1 MTAPHPAQDNILV
14 IKLGALGDFIQ
25 ALGPMAA
32 IRAHHPH
39 DTITLLTTPPFE
51 ALARDCGYADNVWAR
66 TRPKWH
72 DIKGWLNLRKDL
84 NGGKFKRVYDLQNN
98 DRTAL
103 YFKLFKPVPEWS
115 GAAPGASLRNA
126 SPDRS
131 IGKAFYGHVQTLA
144 IAGITGI
151 VPDTLS
157 WMKGRT
163 DFPGLRAPYILIVP
177 GGSPKHP
184 EKRWPP
190 SYFAA
195 LCAKAAAA
203 GYQPVI
209 LGAKAEEGIA
219 AEIAA
224 SAPGALN
231 LAGQTG
237 FYDIAALARGAAAA
251 LGNDTG
257 PMHIIAPTG
266 CKSIVLFSAVSQPNR
281 HAPLGAHVA
290 TIQEAD
296 LKKLS
301 ADAVWSVLKD
311 QLASL

>member
-1 MTAPHPAQDNILV
+1 MTHPHPAQNNILV

-39 DTITLLTTPPFE
+39 DRITLLTTPPFE
-51 ALARDCGYADNVWAR
+51 TLARDCGYADDVWVR
-66 TRPKWH
+66 NRPKWH
-72 DIKGWLNLRKDL
+72 DIKGWMDLRRDF
-84 NGGKFKRVYDLQNN
+84 NGKKFKRVYDLQNN

-115 GAAPGASLRNA
+115 GAVKGASLRNA

-131 IGKAFYGHVQTLA
+131 AGKAFYGHVQTLA
-144 IAGITGI
+144 VAGITGI

-163 DFPGLRAPYILIVP
+163 DFKGLRRPYILIVP
-177 GGSPKHP
+177 GGSPRHP
-184 EKRWPP
+184 QKRWPP

-209 LGAKAEEGIA
+209 LGAKAEEEVA
-219 AEIAA
+219 AEIAMA
-224 SAPGALN
+224 APGALN
-231 LAGQTG
+231 LTGQTG
-237 FYDIAALARGAAAA
+237 FYDIAALARNAAAA

-266 CKSIVLFSAVSQPNR
+266 CKSIVLFSTASNPKR
-281 HAPLGAHVA
+281 HAPLGAHVV
-290 TIQEAD
+290 TIHETD
-296 LKKLS
+296 LKNLA
-301 ADAVWSVLKD
+301 ADTVWTVLKD

>member
-1 MTAPHPAQDNILV
+1 MTAAQNNILV

-32 IRAHHPH
+32 IRAHHPYDH
-39 DTITLLTTPPFE
+39 ITLLTTPPFE
-51 ALARDCGYADNVWAR
+51 ALARDCGYADEVWVR

-84 NGGKFKRVYDLQNN
+84 NDRKFKRVYDLQNN

-115 GAAPGASLRNA
+115 GAVKGASLRNA

-131 IGKAFYGHVQTLA
+131 AGKAFYGHVQTLA

-157 WMKGRT
+157 WMKGRI
-163 DFPGLRAPYILIVP
+163 DFEGLRAPYILIVP
-177 GGSPKHP
+177 GGSPQHP
-184 EKRWPP
+184 QKRWPVS
-190 SYFAA
+190 SYAA

-209 LGAKAEEGIA
+209 LGAKAEEGAA
-219 AEIAA
+219 AEIAQA
-224 SAPGALN
+224 APGALN

-237 FYDIAALARGAAAA
+237 FYDIAALARHAAAA

-266 CKSIVLFSAVSQPNR
+266 CKSIVLFSEASNPKR

-296 LKKLS
+296 LKALS
-301 ADAVWSVLKD
+301 AGTVWAVLKD
-311 QLASL
+311 QLLSA